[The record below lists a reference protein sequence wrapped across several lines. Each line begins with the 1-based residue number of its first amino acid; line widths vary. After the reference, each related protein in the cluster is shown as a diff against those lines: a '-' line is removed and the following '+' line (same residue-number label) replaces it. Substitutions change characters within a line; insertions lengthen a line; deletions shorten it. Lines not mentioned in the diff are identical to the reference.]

1 MSYYSRV
8 QRLITQQDAFSQKP
22 ILKELGAQIIN
33 ATAALEL
40 NDTNW
45 QFLGDLYLFPSGNA
59 RYMNTLP
66 GPLKDAVNAAARISE
81 LPYTGYTIR
90 TFRTTACKLYLQLYD
105 IATEGTTARRRRPV
119 LEALQGIKD
128 STIAVKRVKNLG
140 YPTLQAVLDA
150 YPVPPE
156 PSIQKVNTL
165 GNFPKKK
172 RGRKADAS

>member
-1 MSYYSRV
+1 MSYYSRA

-22 ILKELGAQIIN
+22 VLKELEAQIIN

-40 NDTNW
+40 NDKNW
-45 QFLGDLYLFPSGNA
+45 DFLSDLYLFPHERE
-59 RYMNTLP
+59 RYVSTLP
-66 GPLKDAVNAAARISE
+66 EFLKDAVTEAGRVSE
-81 LPYTGYTIR
+81 LRYTGYTIR

-172 RGRKADAS
+172 RRRKADAS